1 MEAATK
7 AAAAG
12 GITTVIDMPL
22 NNIPPTTSG
31 ALVHVKLRA
40 AKVRCAGR
48 AGPALCMMRGPAAK
62 HALGTSKRAA
72 DAAGP
77 QMALL
82 C

>member
-31 ALVHVKLRA
+31 ELVHVKLRA
-40 AKVRCAGR
+40 SKVR
-48 AGPALCMMRGPAAK
+48 
-62 HALGTSKRAA
+62 
-72 DAAGP
+72 
-77 QMALL
+77 
-82 C
+82 